1 MNYILLVSR
10 LILQKKKD
18 YYILNSV
25 NKNTWKLI
33 FLLYKYFL
41 SFTYWPIECK
51 ILTIWLYRKH
61 SSPVL
66 EPSPSAAAFLFSVG
80 IPDRGTHFFSSPLTV
95 GHLVKDLKGLIS
107 ISGTHKNRDSHL
119 SVLGSSPIGK
129 VIFRH
134 LLILSAFFS
143 WLWAKTVPGSLCF
156 IPSLGCTH
164 LCFRWAWQ
172 DPDEPISGQGSS
184 SFGWGQRSLFSVPN
198 SPFPEDL
205 MLWGGGI
212 TSANREWI

>member
-1 MNYILLVSR
+1 MWPDMIISSIFLDRLESRHQQTICFWVAHETKNGFYRWIFAINLKENTNFEPQSSEMLPLQKWITFFSLVD
-10 LILQKKKD
+10 LYYKKKKD

-134 LLILSAFFS
+134 LLILSAFFFLTMS
-143 WLWAKTVPGSLCF
+143 
-156 IPSLGCTH
+156 
-164 LCFRWAWQ
+164 
-172 DPDEPISGQGSS
+172 
-184 SFGWGQRSLFSVPN
+184 
-198 SPFPEDL
+198 
-205 MLWGGGI
+205 
-212 TSANREWI
+212 